1 MTREAKMETI
11 QIWEGTKSWLR
22 GDENS
27 EYEVYE
33 FVGREIGML
42 KVVDEDDAR
51 YSTTYRV
58 YETETGGI
66 VIHSVELAPVGEEQQ
81 AAIFV
86 YDNLYEAAEDGFAY
100 ILETMRVLDQTT
112 YLVEDWRKEW
122 IERGRMS

>member
-1 MTREAKMETI
+1 METI
-11 QIWEGTKSWLR
+11 KIWEGVKSWRR

-33 FVGREIGML
+33 FEGRRIGEL
-42 KVVDEDDAR
+42 KLTDEDDAR
-51 YSTTYRV
+51 YGTTYCV
-58 YETETGGI
+58 YETTTGGI
-66 VIHSVELAPVGEEQQ
+66 VIHSVEWAPVDEEQQ

-100 ILETMRVLDQTT
+100 ILENMRVLDQYT
-112 YLVEDWRKEW
+112 YLIEDWRREW

>member
-1 MTREAKMETI
+1 MKTW
-11 QIWEGTKSWLR
+11 QLWEGVRSWLR

-27 EYEVYE
+27 EYEVVE
-33 FVGREIGML
+33 FVGREVGIL
-42 KVVDEDDAR
+42 KIADEDDAR
-51 YSTTYRV
+51 YGTTYHV

-66 VIHSVELAPVGEEQQ
+66 VIHSVEWAPVSEERQ

-100 ILETMRVLDQTT
+100 TLENMRILDQQT
-112 YLVEDWRKEW
+112 YLVEEWRREW